1 MLFFFVSVRTYVR
14 TYVRPSVT
22 KNCEMSVR
30 PVSVRPV
37 IHTQHTLPNLT
48 QITPTQPK
56 TQVHSTQSKHTHTA
70 KNTPALPHRQNTPAN
85 PHSQKHTPTPTQCV
99 SGVRLAHPHS
109 HTVSVQCPSVRCP
122 SVRCPSVRCPSVRC
136 PSSVRL
142 VSVLPVSVFPP
153 SVQPH
158 YCCPSSLQVF
168 ILLLVSVLPV
178 SLVSVLHPHGV
189 CPFVTLHH
197 DVVTFNDGVLD
208 QTMVHERTYIM
219 PP

>member
-1 MLFFFVSVRTYVR
+1 
-14 TYVRPSVT
+14 
-22 KNCEMSVR
+22 MSVR

-37 IHTQHTLPNLT
+37 YTDTYT
-48 QITPTQPK
+48 AYTTQPY
-56 TQVHSTQSKHTHTA
+56 TNHTHTA
-70 KNTPALPHRQNTPAN
+70 KNTSAL
-85 PHSQKHTPTPTQCV
+85 HTPTQPKT
-99 SGVRLAHPHS
+99 HPHS
-109 HTVSVQCPSVRCP
+109 HTDKTHPQTHTAKNTPPLPHSVRP
-122 SVRCPSVRCPSVRC
+122 SGVC
-136 PSSVRL
+136 L

-168 ILLLVSVLPV
+168 ILLLVSFLPV

>member
-1 MLFFFVSVRTYVR
+1 MG
-14 TYVRPSVT
+14 
-22 KNCEMSVR
+22 
-30 PVSVRPV
+30 
-37 IHTQHTLPNLT
+37 H
-48 QITPTQPK
+48 TPTQPK
-56 TQVHSTQSKHTHTA
+56 THPHSHTDKTHPQSHTD
-70 KNTPALPHRQNTPAN
+70 KNTPPLPHSVRLV
-85 PHSQKHTPTPTQCV
+85 SVRHTPTPTQ
-99 SGVRLAHPHS
+99 
-109 HTVSVQCPSVRCP
+109 
-122 SVRCPSVRCPSVRC
+122 CPSVRCPSVRC

-189 CPFVTLHH
+189 CPFVTVHH

-219 PP
+219 PPPM